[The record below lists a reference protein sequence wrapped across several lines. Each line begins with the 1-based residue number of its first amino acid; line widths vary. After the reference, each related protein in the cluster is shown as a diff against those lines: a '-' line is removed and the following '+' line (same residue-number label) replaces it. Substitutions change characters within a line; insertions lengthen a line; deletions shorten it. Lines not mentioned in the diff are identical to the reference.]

1 MLELESEFASL
12 FSRLNWTNKEGNRI
26 VKFHNQSLRFILLPS
41 ASESTSLFPI
51 LDGCAAADFV
61 LIGVSSEEE
70 VNTQG
75 ETCLRCLTGT
85 GVGATSGIMAVVQ
98 VRSPPLSPSFLH
110 LALGQELMGIVATG
124 NVDAILH
131 HSRFTLFFSH
141 SFLSHPR
148 ESFESRFQ
156 FRVLDGD

>member
-1 MLELESEFASL
+1 MSL
-12 FSRLNWTNKEGNRI
+12 NHFFPRVKGTNQEGNRI

-85 GVGATSGIMAVVQ
+85 GVGATGGIMAVVK
-98 VRSPPLSPSFLH
+98 VRLSLSPSFLH

-148 ESFESRFQ
+148 ESFQPRF
-156 FRVLDGD
+156 